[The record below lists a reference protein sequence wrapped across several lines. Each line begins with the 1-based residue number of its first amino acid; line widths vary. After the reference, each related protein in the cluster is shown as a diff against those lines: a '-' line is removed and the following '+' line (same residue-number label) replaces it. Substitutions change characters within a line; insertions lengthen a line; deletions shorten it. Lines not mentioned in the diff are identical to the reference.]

1 MMANLSLLDQVL
13 EISQDYLGPAAERF
27 IDRQISTHLKKRP
40 EKITREDVY
49 KLIDWIKLSFALLTN
64 DKAIVEQYA
73 KRLRLVA
80 DGKWNE
86 AVGKKWAQK

>member
-1 MMANLSLLDQVL
+1 MANLSLLDQVL